1 MGKKKCTYACLDELM
16 ETISK
21 VDLTKAHFN
30 EFISELAELLG
41 LQIQTGELIHQT
53 IGLGIL
59 VLAAGLGWL
68 LALFILR
75 FKVAR
80 LVNFSKSNWDDTLQ
94 EAGVF
99 KRIAMLVPGL
109 VMYFGKNAMLV
120 PDSQMF
126 MVVHNLSA
134 VYIMIVI
141 YSALQCSLTAGEHIY
156 QSTSLAKKAP
166 ITGFIQV
173 ARLLFTL
180 GLIFLLISLVLG
192 KSPIYLLSGLTA
204 IAAVLL
210 LVFRDTILGFVA
222 GIQIAANRM
231 FNTGDWIEMPV
242 YNVDGEI
249 LEIGLTVIKVQNWDK
264 TISTLPSYS
273 LITEA
278 VKNWR
283 GMTESGGR
291 RIKRAINIDLQSLNF
306 ATQEDLMRWQK
317 IAILQPYLASKKL
330 VLEEDSKVLTE
341 KQLDIINGRKLTNI
355 GTFRA
360 YIKEYLAKHPDINQQ
375 MTCMVRQLPPKESGL
390 PLEIYC
396 FSKNQN
402 WVEYEGIQADIF
414 DHVLSMLPYFNLR
427 TYQNITNTRDAEKL
441 LLQS

>member
-1 MGKKKCTYACLDELM
+1 MDT
-16 ETISK
+16 TSK
-21 VDLTKAHFN
+21 AEQTKAHFN
-30 EFISELAELLG
+30 EFISQLSEFLG
-41 LQIQTGELIHQT
+41 LQSQTGDLIHQS
-53 IGLGIL
+53 IGLGAL
-59 VLAAGLGWL
+59 VIAAALGWL
-68 LALFILR
+68 FALFILR
-75 FKVAR
+75 FKIAR
-80 LVNFSKSNWDDTLQ
+80 LVSYSKATWDDTLQ

-120 PDSQMF
+120 PESQIF
-126 MVVHNLSA
+126 VVVHNLSS
-134 VYIMIVI
+134 VYIMLVLF
-141 YSALQCSLTAGEHIY
+141 SALQCGLTAVERIY
-156 QSTSLAKKAP
+156 QSTRFAKKAP

-173 ARLLFTL
+173 GRLLFTL
-180 GLIFLLISLVLG
+180 GLVFLLISLILG
-192 KSPIYLLSGLTA
+192 KSPVYLLSGLTA

-231 FNTGDWIEMPV
+231 FNTGDWIEMPI

-283 GMTESGGR
+283 GMSESGGR

-306 ATQEDLMRWQK
+306 ATQEDLIKWQK
-317 IAILQPYLASKKL
+317 IAILQPYLESKKL

-360 YIKEYLAKHPDINQQ
+360 YIKEYLAKHPDVNQQ
-375 MTCMVRQLPPKESGL
+375 MTYMVRQLPPKETGL

-396 FSKNQN
+396 FSRNQN

-427 TYQNITNTRDAEKL
+427 TYQNITNTRDADKL
-441 LLQS
+441 LLKA

>member
-1 MGKKKCTYACLDELM
+1 M

-21 VDLTKAHFN
+21 VEQTKAHFN
-30 EFISELAELLG
+30 EFITELAEFLG
-41 LQIQTGELIHQT
+41 LQIQTGDLIHQT
-53 IGLGIL
+53 IGLCVL

-80 LVNFSKSNWDDTLQ
+80 LVKFSKSTWDDTLQ

-120 PDSQMF
+120 PGSQMF
-126 MVVHNLSA
+126 VVVHNLSA
-134 VYIMIVI
+134 VYIMLVI
-141 YSALQCSLTAGEHIY
+141 YSALQCGLTAAEQIY
-156 QSTSLAKKAP
+156 KSTRFAKKAP

-180 GLIFLLISLVLG
+180 GLVFLLISLVLG
-192 KSPIYLLSGLTA
+192 KSPVYLLSGLTA

-291 RIKRAINIDLQSLNF
+291 RIKRAINIDLQSLTF
-306 ATQEDLMRWQK
+306 ATEEDLMRWQK

-427 TYQNITNTRDAEKL
+427 TYQNITNTRDVERL
-441 LLQS
+441 LLKS